1 MIDIRQ
7 LLVTFNPNT
16 PLETP
21 VLRGVSLQIPAGQ
34 FMTVIGSNGAGKS
47 TLLNALA
54 GEIAVTD
61 GTIAIDGQD
70 VTGWSVARRAQ
81 WVARVFQDPLA
92 GTCAELTVEENLALA
107 AARGQRRGLRPAIRS
122 ELRGEFRDQL
132 ARLGLNLEHRLPDRM
147 NLLSGGQRQAV
158 SLLMATLRP
167 MKILLLDEHT
177 AALDPR
183 TAAFVLD
190 LTRAL
195 VAERRLTTLMVT
207 HNLRQALDIGD
218 RTVMLHQGRVV
229 FDISGTERTQ
239 LDVPDLLRLFSESQG
254 GAVTDDELLLG

>member
-1 MIDIRQ
+1 MSVFD
-7 LLVTFNPNT
+7 N
-16 PLETP
+16 
-21 VLRGVSLQIPAGQ
+21 
-34 FMTVIGSNGAGKS
+34 
-47 TLLNALA
+47 
-54 GEIAVTD
+54 IA
-61 GTIAIDGQD
+61 
-70 VTGWSVARRAQ
+70 
-81 WVARVFQDPLA
+81 F
-92 GTCAELTVEENLALA
+92 
-107 AARGQRRGLRPAIRS
+107 GLRVRPRATRPTEAEIKKRVTRLLDLVQLGFLADRYPA
-122 ELRGEFRDQL
+122 Q
-132 ARLGLNLEHRLPDRM
+132 
-147 NLLSGGQRQAV
+147 LSGGQRQAV

-218 RTVMLHQGRVV
+218 RTVMLHQGQVV